1 MPAKHVH
8 ADARTRSG
16 RTMAQG
22 AVSVVLVALATVIL
36 NTVSAGE
43 VIDYASL
50 APVAGSAVLTAI
62 ATYVQRLVEGDKT
75 APAATGGATHRA

>member
-1 MPAKHVH
+1 MAATHVK
-8 ADARTRSG
+8 ADARNRSA
-16 RTMAQG
+16 RTIAQG
-22 AVSVVLVALATVIL
+22 AISVVLVALATVIL

-75 APAATGGATHRA
+75 PTTGTHRPE